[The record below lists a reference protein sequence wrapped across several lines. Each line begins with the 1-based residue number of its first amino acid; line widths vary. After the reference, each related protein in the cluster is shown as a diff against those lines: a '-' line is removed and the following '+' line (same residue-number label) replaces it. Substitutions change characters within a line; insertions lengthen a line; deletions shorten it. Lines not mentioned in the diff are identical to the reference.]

1 MELVFDMVSAP
12 QQIAGMAGSKTF
24 KHTGGIIGRSADCD
38 WVIPDR
44 NRVVSSRHA
53 LVSYENGAFYLT
65 DTSSN
70 GIRFKDSDIPMTKG
84 EPLRIEHGKVFCFGD
99 FEMRARLIQEP
110 SKFDTDLQPSQPT
123 GSIIPD
129 DAFLDLDP
137 LNALD
142 QQEQRHYQ
150 DDERSMLSPVTEPLQ
165 QAHDYA
171 RIDMENMPVPELISP
186 AQPPTEPTPTP
197 RETLPPAFWAKYEQ
211 ALGISL
217 DGLSDDQREA
227 LAITAASLFKQC
239 IGNLQQSLKTRS
251 ELKDELRLA
260 QTTVQTSGNNPL
272 RHAANSSEALTL
284 MMRAQ
289 EPGQMSAPQA
299 IARAYRDLQAH
310 QVALSAASRT
320 ALNRMLEHLSPEQL
334 NLRFERDNKGLLN
347 TNGARWKA
355 YVRFY
360 QSMKNEDDWNKQLF
374 TRDFATAYE
383 EQVRLI
389 GTLNMDI
396 QG

>member
-1 MELVFDMVSAP
+1 M
-12 QQIAGMAGSKTF
+12 I
-24 KHTGGIIGRSADCD
+24 
-38 WVIPDR
+38 
-44 NRVVSSRHA
+44 SR
-53 LVSYENGAFYLT
+53 
-65 DTSSN
+65 
-70 GIRFKDSDIPMTKG
+70 
-84 EPLRIEHGKVFCFGD
+84 C
-99 FEMRARLIQEP
+99 ARLIQEP